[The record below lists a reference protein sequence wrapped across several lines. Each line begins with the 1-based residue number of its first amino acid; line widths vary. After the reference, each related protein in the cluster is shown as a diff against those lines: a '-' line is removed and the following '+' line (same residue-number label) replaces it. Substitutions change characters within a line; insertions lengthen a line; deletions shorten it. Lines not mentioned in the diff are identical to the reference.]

1 VTFRKKTLEEK
12 PNMNVKQ
19 IGILAVLAVAAVG
32 AAGYTLRTGAQG
44 FASDRRGQPVFPGL
58 VQRANDVASLTVRDA
73 ERSYTIEKR
82 ADGFYDKDSGYPA
95 KADAFRD
102 VVSGAALLSY
112 EETKTADASRYAD
125 LGLADPGA
133 APESVGRQVAMR
145 DAKGD
150 VLASLMVGNR
160 DTTVGGAAGGSYIR
174 LADQKQTW
182 LVRGEVRVPVPQAAW
197 FEINLVN
204 IGRDAL
210 AEMRLTGG
218 GLDEIDAVSEKKGDD
233 LKIANAPEGRETDG
247 GKTMRLSFMVDPIS
261 FQDVRKAKGEP
272 AADARR
278 LVVTSRNGYRV
289 TYTSIGD
296 VAEGWVRFAVDQT
309 EDAGK
314 TEADELRKKIDG
326 FDFKLA
332 QHEIDMLKWGL
343 MDVTSEVKPKS

>member
-1 VTFRKKTLEEK
+1 
-12 PNMNVKQ
+12 MNVRQ
-19 IGILAVLAVAAVG
+19 IGILGLLTAVSLVAVAV
-32 AAGYTLRTGAQG
+32 TLRTGSQG
-44 FASDRRGQPVFPGL
+44 FASDKRGQLVFPGL
-58 VQRANDVASLTVRDA
+58 VQRANDVASLTIRDA
-73 ERSYTIEKR
+73 ERIYTIEKR
-82 ADGFYDKDSGYPA
+82 ADGFYEKDSGYPA

-102 VVSGAALLSY
+102 VVSGAALLAF
-112 EETKTADASRYAD
+112 EETKTADPARFAD

-133 APESVGRQVAMR
+133 APDAIGRQLTLR

-150 VLASLMVGNR
+150 VLGQVMAGNR

-174 LADQKQTW
+174 LGDQKQTW

-210 AEMRLTGG
+210 AGLHISGG
-218 GLDEIDAVSEKKGDD
+218 GLDEIIAVSEKKGDD
-233 LKIANAPEGRETDG
+233 LKIANAAEGRETDS

-261 FQDVRKAKGEP
+261 FQDVRKPQGEP
-272 AADARR
+272 MPDARR
-278 LVVTSRNGYRV
+278 MVVTSRNGYRV

-296 VAEGWVRFAVDQT
+296 VSEGWVRFAVDAT

-314 TEADELRKKIDG
+314 SEADELRKKVEG
-326 FDFKLA
+326 FEFKLA

-343 MDVTSEVKPKS
+343 MDVTADVKGKS

>member
-1 VTFRKKTLEEK
+1 
-12 PNMNVKQ
+12 MNVKQ
-19 IGILAVLAVAAVG
+19 IGILTILAAASVG
-32 AAGYTLRTGAQG
+32 AASYTLRTGAQG
-44 FASDRRGQPVFPGL
+44 FATDKRGQTVFPGL
-58 VQRANDVASLTVRDA
+58 VQRANDVASLTIRDA

-102 VVSGAALLSY
+102 VVSGAALLSF
-112 EETKTADASRYAD
+112 EETKTADPARFGD

-133 APESVGRQVAMR
+133 SPEAIGREVTLR
-145 DAKGD
+145 DAKNEALG
-150 VLASLMVGNR
+150 SLTVGNR

-174 LADQKQTW
+174 LPGQKQAW
-182 LVRGEVRVPVPQAAW
+182 LVRGEVRVPIPQAAW

-210 AEMRLTGG
+210 AGLHLSGG
-218 GLDEIDAVSEKKGDD
+218 GLDEIIAVSDKKGDD
-233 LKIANAPEGRETDG
+233 LKIANAPEGRETEG

-261 FQDVRKAKGEP
+261 FQDVRKSAGEP
-272 AADARR
+272 KADARR
-278 LVVTSRNGYRV
+278 MVVTSRNNYRV

-296 VAEGWVRFAVDQT
+296 VADGWVRFAVDAT
-309 EDAGK
+309 EEAGK
-314 TEADELRKKIDG
+314 AEAEELSKKMVG

-343 MDVTSEVKPKS
+343 MDVTAEAKPKS